1 MARFWWTCFAASV
14 SLGTTEAPAYACSCA
29 AIHSFQQ
36 QIRAAPVVVVG
47 HVTSVGEVPPPEVES
62 APNVAVVRP
71 PFMGAGVTLA
81 VASVAKGEVPGRQI
95 RVWDSSYGS
104 CFNALREL
112 TIGTSI
118 VAAVWPVAETPATE
132 RARWG
137 AASSIPESDF
147 LASGACGSSVQ
158 PLTSDEVTAWIGRT
172 IPQAPAGTVTDDRL
186 PSARIPLLP

>member
-1 MARFWWTCFAASV
+1 MARLWRTCFLALVLFGA
-14 SLGTTEAPAYACSCA
+14 TEAPAFACTCA

-36 QIRAAPVVVVG
+36 RVRAAPVVVVG
-47 HVTSVGEVPPPEVES
+47 HVTSVGEVLPSEVES
-62 APNVAVVRP
+62 AANVALVRP
-71 PFMGAGVTLA
+71 AFMGAGVTLA
-81 VASVAKGEVPGRQI
+81 IASVAKGEIPARQI
-95 RVWDSSYGS
+95 RVWDSSYGM

-112 TIGTSI
+112 TVGTSI
-118 VAAVWPVAETPATE
+118 VAAILPVSETPATE

-147 LASGACGSSVQ
+147 LTSGACGSSVQ
-158 PLTSDEVTAWIGRT
+158 RLTSAEVTAWIGRT